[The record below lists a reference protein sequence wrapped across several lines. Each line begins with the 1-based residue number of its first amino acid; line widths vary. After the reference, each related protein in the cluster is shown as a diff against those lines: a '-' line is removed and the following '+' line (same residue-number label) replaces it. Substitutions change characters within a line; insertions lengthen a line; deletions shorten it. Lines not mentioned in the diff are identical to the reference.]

1 MGLAINHLSERAELS
16 AQLTSGLSNF
26 DDASSFLCFLYHMVC
41 ASFLK
46 QKCVCVCVCV
56 CEFSVLASSP
66 GLTMPVAASV
76 SIGLHNSLPLSSLQ
90 HRPPTALRVL
100 SVLDVRG
107 PDPFVLGCRRPREF
121 C

>member
-46 QKCVCVCVCV
+46 QKCVCVCVRVFCFGFKPWSDHAS
-56 CEFSVLASSP
+56 CCFCLYWSTQLPTFIESSAPPTNCTASS
-66 GLTMPVAASV
+66 
-76 SIGLHNSLPLSSLQ
+76 LS
-90 HRPPTALRVL
+90 A
-100 SVLDVRG
+100 
-107 PDPFVLGCRRPREF
+107 GCAWS
-121 C
+121 